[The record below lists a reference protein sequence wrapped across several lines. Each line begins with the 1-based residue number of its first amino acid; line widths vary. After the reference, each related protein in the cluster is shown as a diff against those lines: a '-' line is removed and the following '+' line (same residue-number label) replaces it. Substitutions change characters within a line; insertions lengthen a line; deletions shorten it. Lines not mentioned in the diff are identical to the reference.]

1 MWRWIICCSGNLAKK
16 HALWLQIF
24 SSPKCTKCFS
34 IDKMNNQTL
43 TLKHTMFMPIK
54 KVSFG
59 LTMYTFSTFLGT
71 SKKILKT
78 GILFMLMQKLLLGQ
92 LWDLIFV
99 LLNNIVINTFNKV
112 ILTYMHKMWDW
123 SFKNEELQLLL
134 WTNKKVQNFEPNKI
148 NRKKCQ
154 GLFKLMIMHICDCFL
169 CFFNFPLVNND
180 L

>member
-1 MWRWIICCSGNLAKK
+1 
-16 HALWLQIF
+16 
-24 SSPKCTKCFS
+24 
-34 IDKMNNQTL
+34 
-43 TLKHTMFMPIK
+43 
-54 KVSFG
+54 
-59 LTMYTFSTFLGT
+59 
-71 SKKILKT
+71 
-78 GILFMLMQKLLLGQ
+78 MLMQKLLLGQ

-169 CFFNFPLVNND
+169 ML